1 LDFGHWTFSGNDLP
15 TRSNHS
21 LSLRSDSGYW
31 QISQQPLQG
40 LLFLVPLL
48 VLYELGASFYPATT
62 VSGVPAD
69 VSARLWL
76 SRFFDIF
83 GVTGVHLPGII
94 VVVVLLSLHLFSKH
108 KWRFEPKVYAIM
120 WVESLALAFPL
131 FVFLLVVARRPLL
144 AQAVETM
151 GAPTYSLQTQLI
163 LSVGAG
169 IYEELV
175 FRLIGI
181 ALLHLILHDVL
192 ALPKEWAASL
202 AIIISSVAF
211 AQYHFSDVNPY
222 TLSKFIQYT
231 LAGLY
236 LAVIYQMRG
245 FGIVAA
251 THALYDVLMGVAI
264 WRATA
269 V

>member
-1 LDFGHWTFSGNDLP
+1 LS
-15 TRSNHS
+15 TRLNHS
-21 LSLRSDSGYW
+21 LSLRADGGYW

-48 VLYELGASFYPATT
+48 VLYELGASFYPPTT
-62 VSGVPAD
+62 TSGLQAD

-108 KWRFEPKVYAIM
+108 KWRFEPKVYALM

-144 AQAVETM
+144 AQAVSAM
-151 GAPTYSLQTQLI
+151 APGPQTYSLQTQLI

-192 ALPKEWAASL
+192 ALPKEWSASL
-202 AIIISSVAF
+202 AIILSSLAF
-211 AQYHFSDVNPY
+211 AAYHFSDANPF
-222 TLSKFIQYT
+222 TVSKLTQYT
-231 LAGLY
+231 LAGIY

-251 THALYDVLMGVAI
+251 THALYDVLMGIAI
-264 WRATA
+264 WRASGH